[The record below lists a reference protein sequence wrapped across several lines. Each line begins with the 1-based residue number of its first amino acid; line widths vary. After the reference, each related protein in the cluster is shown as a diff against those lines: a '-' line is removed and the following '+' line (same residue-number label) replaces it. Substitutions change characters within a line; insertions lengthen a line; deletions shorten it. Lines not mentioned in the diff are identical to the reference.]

1 MGRDHHQKECSCSPP
16 VKHKPG
22 SESLES
28 VFCLEESSSSSPRS
42 TDCNPERVFRER
54 CLPRGKES
62 SSSSFPLRHKTRLCA
77 FLKNMNAAVLSLSDK
92 VFLCPGL
99 PASRKARVQSA
110 SARCLLGFDIFSSGS
125 PTCSFVCHTLRASL
139 APHSGS
145 SRIFLW
151 FPPSSSPCNF
161 ARQSKIFQQSFPVWS
176 SRLTRLRVS
185 QRMKSRWSGICSRDS
200 RGKALAAHRL
210 ALVVVVVVVVP
221 PPQDSHAFFL
231 LQDEERESGIPE
243 SSLTFK
249 ECRCP
254 QRASERK
261 AGERTRHLRIPLVVS
276 STLAAIKLVL
286 GVRKA
291 RDSRGKRIYVSIQS
305 RWGRK
310 HAPRHIPCNEKIP

>member
-1 MGRDHHQKECSCSPP
+1 MQLFFPSETKCFSAQGCQPQGKLGYRVPRQDVLALTFFLPGHHRAP
-16 VKHKPG
+16 
-22 SESLES
+22 
-28 VFCLEESSSSSPRS
+28 
-42 TDCNPERVFRER
+42 
-54 CLPRGKES
+54 
-62 SSSSFPLRHKTRLCA
+62 LCA
-77 FLKNMNAAVLSLSDK
+77 THF
-92 VFLCPGL
+92 
-99 PASRKARVQSA
+99 
-110 SARCLLGFDIFSSGS
+110 I
-125 PTCSFVCHTLRASL
+125 RASL
-139 APHSGS
+139 APHYGS

-210 ALVVVVVVVVP
+210 PLMVVVVVVVP
-221 PPQDSHAFFL
+221 PPQDSDAFFL
-231 LQDEERESGIPE
+231 LQDEEKESGIPE
-243 SSLTFK
+243 SSFTFK

-261 AGERTRHLRIPLVVS
+261 AGERTRHFRIPLVVS

-286 GVRKA
+286 GVRKI

-305 RWGRK
+305 RWRRK

>member
-1 MGRDHHQKECSCSPP
+1 
-16 VKHKPG
+16 
-22 SESLES
+22 
-28 VFCLEESSSSSPRS
+28 
-42 TDCNPERVFRER
+42 
-54 CLPRGKES
+54 
-62 SSSSFPLRHKTRLCA
+62 
-77 FLKNMNAAVLSLSDK
+77 MNAAVLSPSDK

-99 PASRKARVQSA
+99 PASRNSRVQSA
-110 SARCLLGFDIFSSGS
+110 SATCLGFDIFLPGHQRA
-125 PTCSFVCHTLRASL
+125 PLCATRFIRASL

-210 ALVVVVVVVVP
+210 PLVVVVVVP
-221 PPQDSHAFFL
+221 PPQDSDAFFL

-254 QRASERK
+254 QSASERK
-261 AGERTRHLRIPLVVS
+261 SRRKDKTFADSLGGQQHLCGDQAGAGCAQGPGLAREEDLRVNPVTMEKKACPSPHPL
-276 STLAAIKLVL
+276 
-286 GVRKA
+286 
-291 RDSRGKRIYVSIQS
+291 Q
-305 RWGRK
+305 
-310 HAPRHIPCNEKIP
+310 

>member
-1 MGRDHHQKECSCSPP
+1 MQLFCPPQTKSSCAQGCQPQGKLGYRVPRRDVLALTFFLPGHQRAP
-16 VKHKPG
+16 
-22 SESLES
+22 
-28 VFCLEESSSSSPRS
+28 
-42 TDCNPERVFRER
+42 
-54 CLPRGKES
+54 
-62 SSSSFPLRHKTRLCA
+62 LCA
-77 FLKNMNAAVLSLSDK
+77 THF
-92 VFLCPGL
+92 
-99 PASRKARVQSA
+99 
-110 SARCLLGFDIFSSGS
+110 I
-125 PTCSFVCHTLRASL
+125 RASL
-139 APHSGS
+139 APNYGS
-145 SRIFLW
+145 SRISLW

-210 ALVVVVVVVVP
+210 PVVVVVMVS
-221 PPQDSHAFFL
+221 PPQDSDAFFL
-231 LQDEERESGIPE
+231 LQDEERESGGIPE

-254 QRASERK
+254 QRVSERK

-305 RWGRK
+305 RCGRK
-310 HAPRHIPCNEKIP
+310 HAPRHIPCKEKIP